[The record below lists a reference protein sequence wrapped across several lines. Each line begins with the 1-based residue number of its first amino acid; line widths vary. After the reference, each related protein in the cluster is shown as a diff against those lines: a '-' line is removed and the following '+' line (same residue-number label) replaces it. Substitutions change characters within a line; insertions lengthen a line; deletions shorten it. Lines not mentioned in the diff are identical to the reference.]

1 MPMYSYIQYLQNGVK
16 MQKTETKKAETHQ
29 KEPKTV
35 QGLLLSAL
43 DMEDEI
49 AHSIYR
55 DYMNR
60 ENWPAGRPQR

>member
-1 MPMYSYIQYLQNGVK
+1 
-16 MQKTETKKAETHQ
+16 MQKTETRKAGNHH

-49 AHSIYR
+49 TRGALLTH
-55 DYMNR
+55 
-60 ENWPAGRPQR
+60 AGAITNDRVKALVEGN